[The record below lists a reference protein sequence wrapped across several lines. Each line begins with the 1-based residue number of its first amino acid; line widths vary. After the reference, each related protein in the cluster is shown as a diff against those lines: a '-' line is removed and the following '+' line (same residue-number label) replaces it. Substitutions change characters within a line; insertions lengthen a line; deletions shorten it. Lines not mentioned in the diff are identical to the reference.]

1 MIRERALQIGR
12 PVPLTAISSE
22 PVDFDARRPVLLLLN
37 SGVMHHVGSC
47 RLSVK
52 VARAAAARGLLAIR
66 FDFAG
71 IGDSEPRRGALS
83 AAESALQQL
92 VEVMDFLQAQ
102 RGVDRFVLYGLCSGA
117 MASFNMACR
126 DERVVGIAQIDGY
139 SYTTWRYHLEHY
151 LPRLFEAERWRS
163 FVRRQV
169 LRLSGRYQP
178 PSAEAVSG
186 IDREHLEVPT
196 FDQPPPRAKVAE
208 GLKVLVARSVGLF
221 TCFTGGE
228 PHYNY
233 RNQYRDCF
241 RDVDFRDLLELHY
254 YPEANHIITQPR
266 VQVAVISGIVDWL
279 CRRSLPESVGG
290 ELAGDEGDI
299 SPGPRRGEAN

>member
-1 MIRERALQIGR
+1 MIRERAFQIGR

-22 PVDFDARRPVLLLLN
+22 PSDFDPRRPVLLLLN

-52 VARAAAARGLLAIR
+52 VARAAAARGLLAVR

-92 VEVMDFLQAQ
+92 GEVMDFLQKQ
-102 RGVDRFVLYGLCSGA
+102 RGVDRFALYGLCSGA

-126 DERVVGIAQIDGY
+126 DPRVVGIAQIDGY
-139 SYTTWRYHLEHY
+139 VYTTWRYHLEHY
-151 LPRLFEAERWRS
+151 LPRLFQAERWLS
-163 FVRRQV
+163 FTRRQG
-169 LRLSGRYQP
+169 LRLLGRYQP
-178 PSAEAVSG
+178 PSVESTSG

-196 FDQPPPRAKVAE
+196 FDQPPPRAQVAQ
-208 GLKVLVARSVGLF
+208 GLKLLTGRGVRLY

-241 RDVDFRDLLELHY
+241 RDVDFGDLLELHY
-254 YPEANHIITQPR
+254 YPEANHIITQPQ
-266 VQVAVISGIVDWL
+266 VQTAVIEGIVDWI
-279 CRRSLPESVGG
+279 CRLPSAESGG
-290 ELAGDEGDI
+290 EEAVAVVITPL
-299 SPGPRRGEAN
+299 RREAC